1 VPLSL
6 AGNTDGVTSR
16 RPLIVAAVAVAGV
29 AALLLGAQRVAAS
42 SNRSAASID
51 DGIVDV
57 TTNLGYQDAA
67 AAGTGM
73 VLTSSGEVL
82 TNNHVIRGATTIRV
96 TDPSTGRKYSA
107 TVVGY
112 DLAADVAVLK
122 LSNAS
127 GLKTVS
133 LGDSSKVKIGEAVTA
148 LGNAGGAGGTPSA
161 ATGTVTALGQ
171 SITASDG
178 GGTSERLT
186 GLIGTNA
193 GLQPGDSGGP
203 LVDGAGQ
210 VIGMDTAAS
219 AGFAFQ
225 SAGNEAFAIP
235 INRALAIAK
244 QIEAGHS
251 LTAHIGA
258 TAFLGI
264 QVAVGDFLRGQ
275 TVAGAVVA
283 AVIPASPAERAGLGN
298 GDVIVAL
305 NSHPISSPT
314 TLTAL
319 LQKQS
324 PGSKVQ
330 IRWVDQFG
338 TSHTA
343 QVTLASGPP
352 Q

>member
-1 VPLSL
+1 M
-6 AGNTDGVTSR
+6 
-16 RPLIVAAVAVAGV
+16 AAVAVAGV

-42 SNRSAASID
+42 SDRSAASVD
-51 DGIVDV
+51 DGIVDI
-57 TTNLGYQDAA
+57 TTNLAYENAA

-96 TDPSTGRKYSA
+96 TDPSTGKKYSA

-112 DLAADVAVLK
+112 DLAADVAVLQ
-122 LSNAS
+122 LRGAS
-127 GLKTVS
+127 GLNTVS
-133 LGDSSKVKIGEAVTA
+133 LGDSSTVKVGEAVTA
-148 LGNAGGAGGTPSA
+148 LGNAGGVGGTPIA
-161 ATGTVTALGQ
+161 APGTVTALGQ

-193 GLQPGDSGGP
+193 GVQPGDSGGP
-203 LVDGAGQ
+203 LVDASGQ
-210 VIGMDTAAS
+210 IVGMDTAAS

-225 SAGNEAFAIP
+225 SGGSEAYAIP

-244 QIEAGHS
+244 QIEAGRS
-251 LTAHIGA
+251 ATAHTGA

-264 QVAVGDFLRGQ
+264 EVQAADYYLRGQ
-275 TVAGAVVA
+275 TVSGAVVA
-283 AVIPASPAERAGLGN
+283 GVVRSSPAERAGLAY
-298 GDVIVAL
+298 GDVIVSL
-305 NSHPISSPT
+305 NSHTISSPT
-314 TLTAL
+314 TLTTL
-319 LQKQS
+319 LQKES

-330 IRWVDQFG
+330 IRWVDRFG
-338 TSHTA
+338 NGHTA
-343 QVTLASGPP
+343 HVTLASGPP

>member
-1 VPLSL
+1 MTRRRAFSAAAAALL
-6 AGNTDGVTSR
+6 GV
-16 RPLIVAAVAVAGV
+16 V
-29 AALLLGAQRVAAS
+29 ALLLGAHRVAAS
-42 SNRSAASID
+42 GNRSAASVD
-51 DGIVDV
+51 DGIVDIN
-57 TTNLGYQDAA
+57 TNLAYQGAA

-96 TDPSTGRKYSA
+96 TDPSTGRTYPA

-112 DLAADVAVLK
+112 DLAADVAVLQLK
-122 LSNAS
+122 GAS
-127 GLKTVS
+127 GLQTVS
-133 LGDSSKVKIGEAVTA
+133 VGDSSKVQVGQAVTA
-148 LGNAGGAGGTPSA
+148 LGNAGGTGGTPTA
-161 ATGTVTALGQ
+161 AAGTITGLGK

-178 GGTSERLT
+178 TNAERLT
-186 GLIGTNA
+186 GLIETNA
-193 GLQPGDSGGP
+193 PIQPGDSGGP
-203 LVDGAGQ
+203 LLDSNGN

-219 AGFAFQ
+219 GGFGFRY
-225 SAGNEAFAIP
+225 AGNEAFAIP
-235 INRALAIAK
+235 INEAVAIAK

-264 QVAVGDFLRGQ
+264 EVAAGDYF
-275 TVAGAVVA
+275 TSGAVVA
-283 AVIPASPAERAGLGN
+283 AVVHSSPAARAGLTY

-305 NSHPISSPT
+305 NSHKVTSPT

-319 LQKQS
+319 ILKQP
-324 PGSKVQ
+324 PGTKIR
-330 IRWVDQFG
+330 IRWIDSSG

-343 QVTLASGPP
+343 TVTLASGPA

>member
-1 VPLSL
+1 M
-6 AGNTDGVTSR
+6 TKR
-16 RPLIVAAVAVAGV
+16 RLLISFLVAASAA

-42 SNRSAASID
+42 GDRAASID

-57 TTNLGYQDAA
+57 TTNLGYQDAS

-96 TDPSTGRKYSA
+96 IDPSTGKQYAA

-122 LSNAS
+122 LTGAS

-133 LGDSSKVKIGEAVTA
+133 LGDSSKVTVGEAVTA
-148 LGNAGGAGGTPSA
+148 IGNAGGVGGTPISA
-161 ATGTVTALGQ
+161 PGTVTALGQ
-171 SITASDG
+171 SITASDED
-178 GGTSERLT
+178 GTSERLT
-186 GLIGTNA
+186 GLIGVNA
-193 GLQPGDSGGP
+193 GVQPGDSGGP
-203 LVDGAGQ
+203 LVDSSGQ
-210 VIGMDTAAS
+210 VVGMDTAAS
-219 AGFAFQ
+219 AGFSFRYQ
-225 SAGNEAFAIP
+225 DGGSQAFAIP
-235 INRALAIAK
+235 IDKAVAIAK
-244 QIEAGHS
+244 EIEAGHS
-251 LTAHIGA
+251 ATAHIGA

-264 QVAVGDFLRGQ
+264 EIEAATFFDGGRP
-275 TVAGAVVA
+275 TSGAVVA
-283 AVIPASPAERAGLGN
+283 GVVHSSPAAKAGLAY

-305 NSHPISSPT
+305 NSHTIGSPT
-314 TLTAL
+314 TLTSL
-319 LQKQS
+319 LQKAS
-324 PGSKVQ
+324 PGTKVQ

-343 QVTLASGPP
+343 HVTLASGPP

>member
-1 VPLSL
+1 M
-6 AGNTDGVTSR
+6 TR
-16 RPLIVAAVAVAGV
+16 RRAFSAAAAVLAGV

-42 SNRSAASID
+42 GNRSASSVD
-51 DGIVDV
+51 DGIVDI
-57 TTNLGYQDAA
+57 TTNLAYQNAA

-112 DLAADVAVLK
+112 DLAADVAVLQLK
-122 LSNAS
+122 GAS

-133 LGDSSKVKIGEAVTA
+133 LGDSSKVQLGDAVTA
-148 LGNAGGAGGTPSA
+148 LGNAGGAGGAPVA
-161 ATGTVTALGQ
+161 ATGTITGLGR

-178 GGTSERLT
+178 SSSERLT
-186 GLIGTNA
+186 GLLETNA
-193 GLQPGDSGGP
+193 GIEPGDSGGP
-203 LVDGAGQ
+203 LVDSNGD
-210 VIGMDTAAS
+210 VIGMDTAAA
-219 AGFAFQ
+219 AGFALE
-225 SAGNEAFAIP
+225 SGANDAYAIP

-264 QVAVGDFLRGQ
+264 EVAAVNDFIGGQ
-275 TVAGAVVA
+275 AATGAVVA
-283 AVIPASPAERAGLGN
+283 AVVPASPAERVGLAY
-298 GDVIVAL
+298 GDVIVAV
-305 NSHPISSPT
+305 NNRTIASPT

-319 LQKQS
+319 LLKQS
-324 PGSKVQ
+324 PGKKVQ
-330 IRWVDQFG
+330 IRWIDSFG
-338 TSHTA
+338 ASHTA
-343 QVTLASGPP
+343 HVTLAVGPA